1 MESYRIHCII
11 HDKNDVIIKVGI
23 GNDVFDVIKIV
34 NWILEKKYFF
44 YTFENNVRAEV
55 YAKQH
60 PTSGRWF
67 LTTKP
72 DSIDENNLDFLPR
85 CRQIT

>member
-1 MESYRIHCII
+1 METYRIHCIV
-11 HDKNDVIIKVGI
+11 HDDNKVITNVGI
-23 GNDVFDVIKIV
+23 GDKLFSVQTVVD
-34 NWILEKKYFF
+34 WIRTKTYGF
-44 YTFENNVRAEV
+44 YTDEDGVRAEV

-72 DSIDENNLDFLPR
+72 DSSNENNLDFIR
-85 CRQIT
+85 YCK